1 MKITMLEPL
10 GVSEEKVMEMAKP
23 LVEKGH
29 EFIYCGAPIATE
41 EEKIA
46 KAKGS
51 DVYIIA
57 NSPLT
62 EKLINASDN
71 LKFISVGFTGVD
83 HVDLNACKAKGIR
96 VSNAQGYAT
105 DATAEATIAL
115 ILACLRNIVPYDQIV
130 RDGGTLHGYTNN
142 TLKGKTIGIIGTGA
156 IGCRV
161 AEIANGFGVKLI
173 GYSTTKREQ
182 ALKLGIEY
190 KTLKEVFEQSDIVT
204 LHAPLTEATK
214 NIASRD
220 MIDSMKKTGI
230 LINCAR
236 GALVDSQALADALNE
251 GRIAKAGI
259 DVFEMEP
266 PIPANHPL
274 LNAKN
279 VILTPHI
286 GYFSQESFADRV
298 KIVCNNI
305 IAWME
310 GSPINIK
317 L

>member
-1 MKITMLEPL
+1 MKIVMLEPL
-10 GVSEEKVMEMAKP
+10 GVSQEKVMNMAKP
-23 LVEKGH
+23 LIEKGH
-29 EFIYCGAPIATE
+29 EFIYCGTPMTE

-46 KAKGS
+46 RAKGA

-62 EKLINASDN
+62 ENVINASDN
-71 LKFISVGFTGVD
+71 LKFISVGFTGID
-83 HVDLNACKAKGIR
+83 HIDLNACKAKGVH
-96 VSNAQGYAT
+96 VSNSQGYAT

-115 ILACLRNIVPYDQIV
+115 MLACLRNIVPYNQIV
-130 RDGGTLHGYTNN
+130 RDGGTLLGYTNN

-173 GYSTTKREQ
+173 GYSTTQREQ

-204 LHAPLTEATK
+204 LHTPLTAATK
-214 NIASRD
+214 NIASKD
-220 MIDSMKKTGI
+220 MLNLMKKTSI

-236 GALVDSQALADALNE
+236 GALVDNNALAAALNE
-251 GRIAKAGI
+251 GKIAKAGI

-266 PIPANHPL
+266 PIPANYPL
-274 LNAKN
+274 LHAKN
-279 VILTPHI
+279 IILTPHI
-286 GYFSQESFADRV
+286 GYFSQESLEYRV
-298 KIVCNNI
+298 EIICNNI
-305 IAWME
+305 VAWIE
-310 GSPINIK
+310 GNPINIK